1 MTPER
6 TLMFTEAAESGAA
19 VARQDGKAVAALAVK
34 LRADPPRIVV
44 TLGRGSSDNA
54 ATVARYLIETHL
66 RLLTSSVSPSAA
78 SVYGSAPDYSG
89 ALMLAISQSGKSPD
103 LLAAAEA
110 AQTGGARLAA
120 LVNDEDSPLAAMAED
135 VLPLCAGPEH
145 SVAATKSF
153 VTSVAA
159 LLRLIATWSED
170 AELSAE
176 LDALPELLDRAW
188 ALDWSAA
195 LPALTEAQNLYIIA
209 RGPALGIAQEM
220 ALKIKETCGF
230 HAEAFS
236 AAEVRHGP
244 MALVG
249 EGFPVLLLGQ
259 DDEARESVAELA
271 AEFAGRGATVLHAG
285 IGEAP
290 GIPLPSLAA
299 HPVVQPL
306 LLVQSFYRLA
316 NALAVARGHDPDRPP
331 HLRKVTE
338 TL

>member
-1 MTPER
+1 MNPEA
-6 TLMFTEAAESGAA
+6 TLMFAEGAEAGAA
-19 VARQDGKAVAALAVK
+19 VRRQNARAVAALGER
-34 LRADPPRIVV
+34 LRANPPRIVV

-78 SVYGSAPDYSG
+78 SVYDAAPDYTG

-110 AQTGGARLAA
+110 AKEAGALLVA
-120 LVNDEDSPLAAMAED
+120 LVNDAASPLAALAND
-135 VLPLCAGPEH
+135 VIPLCAGPER

-159 LLRLIATWSED
+159 LLRLIAAWSED
-170 AELSAE
+170 TELLTT
-176 LDALPELLDRAW
+176 LDALPDLLDRAW

-195 LPALTEAQNLYIIA
+195 LPPLTEATNLYVIA
-209 RGPALGIAQEM
+209 RGPALGIAQEI

-259 DDEARESVAELA
+259 DDEAQGGVAELA
-271 AEFAGRGATVLHAG
+271 TEFAARGAVVIAAG
-285 IGEAP
+285 IGDGP
-290 GIPLPSLAA
+290 GIRLPALAA
-299 HPVVQPL
+299 HPVLQPL
-306 LLVQSFYRLA
+306 LLVESFYRLA
-316 NALAVARGHDPDRPP
+316 NALAISRGRDPDHPP
-331 HLRKVTE
+331 HLRKITE